1 MKRPKTVCQSC
12 AAPLLIDYDHGS
24 ESDGSP
30 SELYC
35 RRCYR
40 LGSFTEPKMTAEQMH
55 EIVRVRMVELRF
67 PRFLAKLSANG
78 IYDLQRWTIP
88 ETVPITAAV
97 ASAKK

>member
-1 MKRPKTVCQSC
+1 MKYPKTICQSC
-12 AAPLLIDYDHGS
+12 ATPLLIDYDHGS

-30 SELYC
+30 SGLYC

-40 LGSFTEPKMTAEQMH
+40 LGAFTEPKMTAEQMH

-78 IYDLQRWTIP
+78 VYDLQRWTVP
-88 ETVPITAAV
+88 EEGPL
-97 ASAKK
+97 SATPALPRK